1 MKRFYKHLS
10 TWMFS
15 SVFLFFLFFFM
26 RIPAFVTLIAVG
38 GWGMAV
44 AAEAIDVFGFPGIDR
59 DWEQRKIE
67 EEMERMEPFEK
78 REEQHNSDSPDDK
91 GLELKDELDLDK
103 LKELRRDWR
112 DSDLV

>member
-1 MKRFYKHLS
+1 
-10 TWMFS
+10 
-15 SVFLFFLFFFM
+15 
-26 RIPAFVTLIAVG
+26 
-38 GWGMAV
+38 MAV

-67 EEMERMEPFEK
+67 EEMQRMNP
-78 REEQHNSDSPDDK
+78 RENRQDEDQFDAPAEE
-91 GLELKDELDLDK
+91 GLELKDEPDLDK

>member
-1 MKRFYKHLS
+1 
-10 TWMFS
+10 
-15 SVFLFFLFFFM
+15 
-26 RIPAFVTLIAVG
+26 
-38 GWGMAV
+38 MAV

-67 EEMERMEPFEK
+67 EEMERMGPFDRREDEYNEEP
-78 REEQHNSDSPDDK
+78 PTGK